1 MRKFLNQRKPDKE
14 IISKNIKF
22 LGLDLNLPVF
32 FISSSLT
39 ILFSVLVLI
48 YPEAS
53 NTILSDTRNFTLSWF
68 DAFFSASMTAF
79 TLMQMRQLILDI
91 VQVF

>member
-1 MRKFLNQRKPDKE
+1 MRKFLNQRKPNKE

-68 DAFFSASMTAF
+68 DTFFFSFHDGFYFDCFTADNF
-79 TLMQMRQLILDI
+79 T
-91 VQVF
+91 FW